1 MKSKKSRSGAAQQTS
16 RSPKSKAKSWKVI
29 HPHAAGIDIGAT
41 EHYVAVP
48 PDAVT
53 AGQPT
58 VRTFGTFSEN
68 LEQLVEWLKACAVE
82 TVAMES
88 TGVYWI
94 PLFQEL
100 EAAGLEVVLVNAHML
115 KHVPG
120 RKTDVKDCQWIQ
132 QLHTYGL
139 LQASFRPEDPICRLR
154 TLVRHRA
161 TLVSQGAAHIL
172 QMQKALTQ
180 MNVQLHHV
188 VSHITGET
196 GLRILRAIL
205 QGQRDPR
212 QLVKL
217 RDPQITK
224 STEEEMVK
232 ALAGDWRPE
241 LIFVLKQSLQGWEFY
256 QEQMK
261 HCDQQIEMQLQAIPT
276 AKPPG
281 PLAQSGKSDPLASAN
296 PRPKRPQSVKRN
308 EPQKDLAPELARI
321 CGVDL
326 TAAHGLRVLT
336 VLILISEIGL
346 DMNCW
351 RSAKAFTSWLGLCP
365 NNKVSGGRVLSSRT
379 RKVVNRAASAL
390 RMAAVGLAETDTWLG
405 SFHRRM
411 RSRLGPAAAV
421 TATARKIATVTYHLL
436 RGQEAFVDRDLAVYE
451 ERVNRQRVQR
461 LKQQASRMGF
471 KLVPL
476 SASAP
481 ESSSPKG
488 TEHKSLTE

>member
-1 MKSKKSRSGAAQQTS
+1 MKSKKSRSGPATQTS
-16 RSPKSKAKSWKVI
+16 HSRKPKAKSLKVI
-29 HPHAAGIDIGAT
+29 HRHAAGVDVGAT

-48 PDAVT
+48 PDSVA
-53 AGQPT
+53 AGQLT
-58 VRTFGTFSEN
+58 VRVFGTFNEN
-68 LEQLVEWLKACAVE
+68 LDQLVEWLKACQVE

-94 PLFQEL
+94 PAFQKL
-100 EAAGLEVVLVNAHML
+100 EAAGLEVVLVNAHRL

-132 QLHTYGL
+132 QLHAYGL
-139 LQASFRPEDPICRLR
+139 LQGSFRPEDPICRLR

-161 TLVSQGAAHIL
+161 SLVSNGAEHIL
-172 QMQKALTQ
+172 HMQKALTQ

-196 GLRILRAIL
+196 GQRILRAIL
-205 QGQRDPR
+205 KGERDPE

-224 STEEEMVK
+224 STEEEMLK

-241 LIFVLKQSLQGWEFY
+241 LIFVLQQSFGGWEFY

-261 HCDQQIEMQLQAIPT
+261 ECDQQIEKQLKSIEPSK
-276 AKPPG
+276 KPEPS
-281 PLAQSGKSDPLASAN
+281 AQSHAPDPLASAT
-296 PRPKRPQSVKRN
+296 PRAKRPQSRKRN
-308 EPQKDLAPELARI
+308 DPEMDLGPELARL
-321 CGVDL
+321 CRVDL

-336 VLILISEIGL
+336 VLVILSEIGL
-346 DMNCW
+346 DMSQW

-365 NNKVSGGRVLSSRT
+365 NNKISGGKVLSSRT
-379 RKVVNRAASAL
+379 RKVVNRAATAL

-421 TATARKIATVTYHLL
+421 TATARKIATIVYHLL
-436 RGQEAFVDRDLAVYE
+436 SRQEAFVDRDLAIYE
-451 ERVNRQRVQR
+451 ERVNRQRVGR
-461 LKQQASRMGF
+461 LKQQAARMGF

-476 SASAP
+476 SETTP
-481 ESSSPKG
+481 QPLPPKT
-488 TEHKSLTE
+488 TEQKTFTE

>member
-1 MKSKKSRSGAAQQTS
+1 MKSKKSRSGPAPQTS
-16 RSPKSKAKSWKVI
+16 RSRKPKAKSLHVI
-29 HPHAAGIDIGAT
+29 HPHAAGIDVGAT
-41 EHYVAVP
+41 EHYASVP
-48 PDAVT
+48 PDSVA
-53 AGQPT
+53 AGQLS
-58 VRTFGTFSEN
+58 VRAFGTFNEN
-68 LEQLVEWLKACAVE
+68 LDELVEWLKACRVE

-94 PLFQEL
+94 PLFQKL

-161 TLVSQGAAHIL
+161 TLVSKGAEDIL
-172 QMQKALTQ
+172 RMQKALTQ

-196 GLRILRAIL
+196 GQRILRAIL
-205 QGQRDPR
+205 KGEQDPE

-224 STEEEMVK
+224 STESEMLK

-241 LIFVLKQSLQGWEFY
+241 LIFVLRQCFGGWEFY
-256 QEQMK
+256 QGQIKE
-261 HCDQQIEMQLQAIPT
+261 CDQQIEEQLKSMET
-276 AKPPG
+276 AKKPEP
-281 PLAQSGKSDPLASAN
+281 AVQSGAADPLASTH
-296 PRPKRPQSVKRN
+296 PRAKRPQSRKRN
-308 EPQKDLAPELARI
+308 DPEMDLGPELARI
-321 CGVDL
+321 SGVDL

-336 VLILISEIGL
+336 VLVILSEIGL
-346 DMNCW
+346 DMNRW

-365 NNKVSGGRVLSSRT
+365 NNKISGGRVLSSRT
-379 RKVVNRAASAL
+379 RKVVNRAATAL
-390 RMAAVGLAETDTWLG
+390 RMAAVGLAETETWLG

-421 TATARKIATVTYHLL
+421 TATARKIATIVYQLL
-436 RGQEAFVDRDLAVYE
+436 SHQEAFVDRDLALYE
-451 ERVNRQRVQR
+451 EKVNHQRVQR
-461 LKQQASRMGF
+461 LKQQAARMGF
-471 KLVPL
+471 KLIPL
-476 SASAP
+476 SEKA
-481 ESSSPKG
+481 
-488 TEHKSLTE
+488 TEQQIVTE

>member
-1 MKSKKSRSGAAQQTS
+1 MKSKKSRSGAAPRTS
-16 RSPKSKAKSWKVI
+16 RSKKSKAKSLTVI
-29 HPHAAGIDIGAT
+29 HPHAAGIDVGAT

-48 PDAVT
+48 PDAVS

-58 VRTFGTFSEN
+58 VRAFGTFNEN
-68 LEQLVEWLKACAVE
+68 LDELVEWLKACGVE

-88 TGVYWI
+88 TGVFWI
-94 PLFQEL
+94 PLFQKI

-132 QLHTYGL
+132 QLHSYGL
-139 LQASFRPEDPICRLR
+139 LRASFRPEDPICRLR

-161 TLVSQGAAHIL
+161 TLVSNGAEHIL
-172 QMQKALTQ
+172 HMQKALTQ

-196 GLRILRAIL
+196 GQRILRAIL
-205 QGQRDPR
+205 RGERNPEE
-212 QLVKL
+212 LVKL

-224 STEEEMVK
+224 STEEEMRK

-241 LIFVLKQSLQGWEFY
+241 LLFVLKQSFRAWEFY
-256 QEQMK
+256 QEQMRE
-261 HCDQQIEMQLQAIPT
+261 CDQAIEQQLKAIEA
-276 AKPPG
+276 AKPK
-281 PLAQSGKSDPLASAN
+281 LAVQSRAPDPLASAN
-296 PRPKRPQSVKRN
+296 PRPKRPQSRKRN
-308 EPQKDLAPELARI
+308 DPEMDLAPELARI

-336 VLILISEIGL
+336 VLVIIAEIGL
-346 DMNCW
+346 DMSQW

-365 NNKVSGGRVLSSRT
+365 NNKISGGKVLSSST
-379 RKVVNRAASAL
+379 RKVVNRAATAL

-405 SFHRRM
+405 SFYRRM
-411 RSRLGPAAAV
+411 RFRLGPAAAV
-421 TATARKIATVTYHLL
+421 TATARKIATIVYHLL
-436 RGQEAFVDRDLAVYE
+436 GNQETFVDRDLAVYE
-451 ERVNRQRVQR
+451 ERVNRQRVAR
-461 LKQQASRMGF
+461 LKQHAARMGF

-476 SASAP
+476 SQKTASEQA
-481 ESSSPKG
+481 
-488 TEHKSLTE
+488 LTE